1 MDEGFLN
8 SSEGFE
14 ANIHEKDLYEK
25 YHEEETFIA
34 ICKIVI
40 SMDS

>member
-1 MDEGFLN
+1 MYVFLI
-8 SSEGFE
+8 SVKVFE
-14 ANIHEKDLYEK
+14 AIIQEKGLFEK